1 MNAIVVAVILMLGLS
16 LARFNVVASLCIG
29 AIVGGLLGGLDLQ
42 QTLDAFSG
50 GLGGGATV
58 ALSYALLGAFA
69 VCIEVSGLPRVLSGR
84 TVNALQSESI
94 AQSRLKWA
102 LLASIG
108 TAAVFSQ
115 NLIPV
120 HIAFI
125 PILIP
130 PLLGAFNRLKLD
142 RRLVACVL
150 TFGLV
155 TPYMLLPVGFGAIY
169 LNDILLANVASN
181 VR

>member
-29 AIVGGLLGGLDLQ
+29 AIVGGLLGGLDHQ

-84 TVNALQSESI
+84 TVNALQSQSI
-94 AQSRLKWA
+94 SQSRLK
-102 LLASIG
+102 
-108 TAAVFSQ
+108 
-115 NLIPV
+115 
-120 HIAFI
+120 
-125 PILIP
+125 
-130 PLLGAFNRLKLD
+130 
-142 RRLVACVL
+142 
-150 TFGLV
+150 
-155 TPYMLLPVGFGAIY
+155 
-169 LNDILLANVASN
+169 
-181 VR
+181 